1 MLDTLVEIGKCIK
14 NDEIGR
20 IKYHPLISEISK
32 YNKDSNKYG
41 YKKYYLVNINTTK
54 KTLDVKLIEGKDS
67 KVKYLKIKTSG
78 SDNNNTKYS
87 IGSFIMDKE
96 SNSKGKI
103 KTKDIITYYLT
114 NIKDSFNLIDFDND
128 DIKNYHNIIN
138 SNISEFENI
147 NFEHNDVVEIVIDGK
162 EFEEYIV
169 DYLDI
174 VDNWYIDN
182 ITDENGYLNKSI
194 FSFFKPGKSLSQ
206 SPNFKNYNLCFSLN
220 KVQLTNVI
228 YSKYIFNNNYRII
241 DNYQLLVLP
250 ISDNYNYKIIDNYL
264 QGNNIFKYINNYEDN
279 MDEIN
284 DDFVYYDSYIIEKG
298 QNTDSIIK
306 RYPYF
311 DKNIILKNLK
321 NIIRITKELKYN
333 GWYSYLI
340 NDYSGMSKLDIILNL
355 IFDGCHY
362 IKMDKIIKKRILFL
376 EKLKNNIDNK
386 EEYNNSINFKFMIKM
401 GKETNEKK
409 ILEDKSYQLGLKVGK
424 YCVTNSNDRKNLEQW
439 EISKSAIFSRILKN
453 RSDIVSYLVE
463 YNERLKRNN
472 CWKDVE
478 LNKSIDI
485 DLMEIEDI
493 NMSYFL
499 LGYHESF
506 NSIKYKKIEKKED
519 IEENNN

>member
-1 MLDTLVEIGKCIK
+1 
-14 NDEIGR
+14 
-20 IKYHPLISEISK
+20 
-32 YNKDSNKYG
+32 
-41 YKKYYLVNINTTK
+41 
-54 KTLDVKLIEGKDS
+54 
-67 KVKYLKIKTSG
+67 
-78 SDNNNTKYS
+78 
-87 IGSFIMDKE
+87 MD
-96 SNSKGKI
+96 
-103 KTKDIITYYLT
+103 
-114 NIKDSFNLIDFDND
+114 
-128 DIKNYHNIIN
+128 
-138 SNISEFENI
+138 
-147 NFEHNDVVEIVIDGK
+147 
-162 EFEEYIV
+162 
-169 DYLDI
+169 
-174 VDNWYIDN
+174 
-182 ITDENGYLNKSI
+182 
-194 FSFFKPGKSLSQ
+194 Q
-206 SPNFKNYNLCFSLN
+206 
-220 KVQLTNVI
+220 
-228 YSKYIFNNNYRII
+228 
-241 DNYQLLVLP
+241 
-250 ISDNYNYKIIDNYL
+250 
-264 QGNNIFKYINNYEDN
+264 
-279 MDEIN
+279 IN
-284 DDFVYYDSYIIEKG
+284 DDFVYYDLYIIKNG
-298 QNTDSIIK
+298 HSSTPDSIIK

-472 CWKDVE
+472 CWNDVE